1 MSNLRKEH
9 WNNIYSSKKLEEVSW
24 YQPIP
29 ETSLDFIINSEIS
42 KDEPIIDVG
51 GGDSFLIDNLL
62 KAGFNDLTVLDIS
75 EVAIER
81 AKLRLGENAEKVN
94 WIVSDIRDFNPIRE
108 YSVWHD
114 RAVFHFLR
122 EKQDIQDY
130 YKILLEGLKYHGRL
144 VLGTFSEDG
153 PERCCALDVKRYSTS
168 ELSDF
173 FSNDFTTKKTINT
186 IHQTPFNTE
195 QAFSFI
201 ELIKN

>member
-1 MSNLRKEH
+1 MNNLRKEH
-9 WNNIYSSKKLEEVSW
+9 WDNIYSSKRLEEVSW
-24 YQPIP
+24 YQPTP
-29 ETSLDFIINSEIS
+29 ETSLDFIRNSGIS

-51 GGDSFLIDNLL
+51 GGDSFLVDNLL
-62 KAGFNDLTVLDIS
+62 KKGFNDLTVLDIS

-81 AKLRLGENAEKVN
+81 AKLRLGKNKEKVN
-94 WIVSDIRDFNPIRE
+94 WIVSDIRDFTPIRE

-122 EKQDIQDY
+122 DKDDIQNY
-130 YKILLEGLKYHGRL
+130 YNILLKGLKYNGRL
-144 VLGTFSEDG
+144 ILGTFSENG

-168 ELSDF
+168 ELSKF
-173 FSNDFTTKKTINT
+173 FSNDFTTQKTLNT
-186 IHQTPFNTE
+186 IHQTPFDTE

>member
-51 GGDSFLIDNLL
+51 GGDSFLIDNLI
-62 KAGFNDLTVLDIS
+62 KGGFNDLTVLDIS

-122 EKQDIQDY
+122 EKQDIQNY

>member
-51 GGDSFLIDNLL
+51 GGDSFLIDNLI
-62 KAGFNDLTVLDIS
+62 KGGFNDLTVLDIS

-122 EKQDIQDY
+122 KEQEINFY
-130 YKILLEGLKYHGRL
+130 LKSLNSGTAADGRL
-144 VLGTFSEDG
+144 VLGTFAENG
-153 PERCCALDVKRYSTS
+153 PIRCCALDVKRYS
-168 ELSDF
+168 F
-173 FSNDFTTKKTINT
+173 NDLEKKIGDQFLIEKMINS
-186 IHQTPFNTE
+186 IHQTPFKTE
-195 QAFSFI
+195 QSFNFI
-201 ELIKN
+201 QAIKK

>member
-75 EVAIER
+75 EVAIDR
-81 AKLRLGENAEKVN
+81 ARLRLGENAEKVN

-122 EKQDIQDY
+122 EKQDIQNY
-130 YKILLEGLKYHGRL
+130 YKILLAGLKYHGRL

>member
-122 EKQDIQDY
+122 EKQDIQNY

>member
-29 ETSLDFIINSEIS
+29 ETSLDFIINSKIS

-75 EVAIER
+75 EVAIDR
-81 AKLRLGENAEKVN
+81 ARLRLGENAEKVN

-122 EKQDIQDY
+122 EKQDIQNY

>member
-75 EVAIER
+75 ELAIER

-122 EKQDIQDY
+122 EKQDIQNY

>member
-51 GGDSFLIDNLL
+51 GGDSFLIDNLI
-62 KAGFNDLTVLDIS
+62 KGGFNDLTVLDIS

-114 RAVFHFLR
+114 RAVFHFLQ
-122 EKQDIQDY
+122 EKKDVQDY

-144 VLGTFSEDG
+144 ILGTFSKDG
-153 PERCCALDVKRYSTS
+153 PKRCCALDVQRYSTG

-173 FSNDFTTKKTINT
+173 FSNDFTTKKTLNT
-186 IHQTPFNTE
+186 IHETPFKTE

>member
-29 ETSLDFIINSEIS
+29 ETSLDFIINSKIS

-122 EKQDIQDY
+122 EKQDIQ
-130 YKILLEGLKYHGRL
+130 
-144 VLGTFSEDG
+144 
-153 PERCCALDVKRYSTS
+153 
-168 ELSDF
+168 
-173 FSNDFTTKKTINT
+173 N
-186 IHQTPFNTE
+186 
-195 QAFSFI
+195 
-201 ELIKN
+201 